1 MIRSVFTLMA
11 FAFAILLVAQPLI
24 HAQGQEKAAEAKTF
38 EGQLTKVDATAKSI
52 SVKGSSGPEM
62 QFSYDERTQV
72 LGPVK
77 DVQGLAGNSGTPL
90 KVTYR
95 QDKGANL
102 ATRIE
107 VLEKAPGR

>member
-1 MIRSVFTLMA
+1 MRSVFTLMA
-11 FAFAILLVAQPLI
+11 LAFAVLLVAQPLI
-24 HAQGQEKAAEAKTF
+24 YAQEKGAEQKTF

-52 SVKGSSGPEM
+52 SVKPNTGPEM
-62 QFSYDERTQV
+62 QFMYDEQTQV

-77 DVQGLAGNSGTPL
+77 DVQGLAQTRGTNL

-95 QDKGANL
+95 QEKGSNL

-107 VLEKAPGR
+107 VIEKTPPR

>member
-1 MIRSVFTLMA
+1 MA

-24 HAQGQEKAAEAKTF
+24 YSQDKAAEVKTF

-52 SVKGSSGPEM
+52 SVKGSAGPEM
-62 QFSYDERTQV
+62 QFNYDDRTQV